1 VKRRLP
7 IVLAA
12 VVYYTLARHVQD
24 IVLTGI
30 VATDDV
36 IVGSEVQGR
45 VQQLLVQQG
54 DEVKQ
59 GQLLALIQPEEWKAD
74 MAYYAD
80 SEQQSAAHVDQAEAD
95 LRYQEAQTR
104 DGAEQAAARL
114 EAAVYGV
121 WRWFSQGPAGDNG
134 NV

>member
-1 VKRRLP
+1 
-7 IVLAA
+7 
-12 VVYYTLARHVQD
+12 
-24 IVLTGI
+24 
-30 VATDDV
+30 
-36 IVGSEVQGR
+36 
-45 VQQLLVQQG
+45 VQQG

-59 GQLLALIQPEEWKAD
+59 GQLLAVIQPEEWKAD

-114 EAAVYGV
+114 RPPCMGSGGGFPKGPRGTTATFDSLVLGKLGVY
-121 WRWFSQGPAGDNG
+121 AG
-134 NV
+134 